1 MKIVTIEEAQA
12 QLLALLEAVEA
23 TGEPVLICRQGT
35 PVADL
40 VPHRSRSRLV
50 PHPVMQHIR
59 LDDDPTTPLDEVIHT
74 VLRTGLVHLETRPP
88 TQAPYRLTPVCLG
101 PHLPDLD
108 NIAEI
113 LAIAEREGFR

>member
-12 QLLALLEAVEA
+12 QLLALLETVEA
-23 TGEPVLICRQGT
+23 TGEPVLMCRQGT

-40 VPHRSRSRLV
+40 VPHQSRSRLV

-59 LDDDPTTPLDEVIHT
+59 MDYDPTASLNEVSDT
-74 VLRTGLVHLETRPP
+74 VLRTERVHLETRLP
-88 TQAPYRLTPVCLG
+88 THAPYRLTPVCLG
-101 PHLPDLD
+101 PRLPDLD

-113 LAIAEREGFR
+113 LAIAEKEGFR